1 MISSQLRLTITY
13 FDSRS
18 IHLPEDNSESDHRA
32 SKIVGNM
39 TLIPLFLLKM
49 AGAAW
54 AWAAYRFKAVFRK
67 SSRQIELYMDDN
79 SI

>member
-39 TLIPLFLLKM
+39 TLFLLKM

-67 SSRQIELYMDDN
+67 SSRQIELSMDDN